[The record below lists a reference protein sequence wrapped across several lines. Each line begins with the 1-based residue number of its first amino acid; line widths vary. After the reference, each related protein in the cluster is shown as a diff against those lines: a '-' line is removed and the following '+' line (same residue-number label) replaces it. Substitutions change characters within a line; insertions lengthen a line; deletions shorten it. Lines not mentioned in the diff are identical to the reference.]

1 MLPAPG
7 ELAGPKTW
15 LIARSATKPGELLR
29 LGSILTD
36 ASNPASSL
44 NLNTIIAIPTESK
57 YDDADLV
64 KLRIESELHKSN
76 SVLVSAASTIPILS
90 AAASLDGRWARDPR
104 TTVNALNV
112 RATSFIPSKEYMDEA
127 LADENVVEYVRGGL
141 FAKSLFII
149 VGVAT
154 ASRLSVVE
162 TQAGTSRLSASASAT
177 LPETGDL
184 GIEASHRN
192 QAGSTVTK
200 EIAGDCDFAYR
211 VREFEY
217 SRIRRRVR
225 DKGDMTKKTMFG
237 LEEQATGSD
246 DLADA
251 VPQFEWFEDEDA
263 SVDETEG
270 GLVVLEE

>member
-1 MLPAPG
+1 
-7 ELAGPKTW
+7 
-15 LIARSATKPGELLR
+15 
-29 LGSILTD
+29 
-36 ASNPASSL
+36 
-44 NLNTIIAIPTESK
+44 
-57 YDDADLV
+57 
-64 KLRIESELHKSN
+64 
-76 SVLVSAASTIPILS
+76 
-90 AAASLDGRWARDPR
+90 
-104 TTVNALNV
+104 
-112 RATSFIPSKEYMDEA
+112 
-127 LADENVVEYVRGGL
+127 
-141 FAKSLFII
+141 
-149 VGVAT
+149 
-154 ASRLSVVE
+154 
-162 TQAGTSRLSASASAT
+162 
-177 LPETGDL
+177 
-184 GIEASHRN
+184 
-192 QAGSTVTK
+192 VTK